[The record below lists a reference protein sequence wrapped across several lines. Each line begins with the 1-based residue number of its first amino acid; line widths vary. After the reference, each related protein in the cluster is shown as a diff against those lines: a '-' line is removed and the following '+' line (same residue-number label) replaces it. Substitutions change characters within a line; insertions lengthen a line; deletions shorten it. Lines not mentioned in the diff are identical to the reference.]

1 MLNGVLL
8 KNAGSTLNYV
18 NRKMPSVAVIAKPKQ
33 FAPVKKPTPQ
43 ELAKNIDEI
52 MPEKIKN
59 MKIYKFIRP
68 MLEFKPCFSEAGG
81 GCN

>member
-8 KNAGSTLNYV
+8 KNAGSTLNYM
-18 NRKMPSVAVIAKPKQ
+18 NRKMPVAAAKPKQ

>member
-8 KNAGSTLNYV
+8 KNAGNTLNYMS
-18 NRKMPSVAVIAKPKQ
+18 RKMPSVAVIAKSKQ

-59 MKIYKFIRP
+59 MKIYKLIRP
-68 MLEFKPCFSEAGG
+68 MLDAKSSFAESGG